1 MLNCLSVYFCSSKY
15 MWEIYLHIANEE
27 SVCICIYIDHVNE
40 ELPTLKMNVNI
51 CSMVTIWMSAM
62 LLWSSWVS
70 RARPIHH
77 VKVSDLSCLKW
88 PLKMFEKLSIKS
100 FFRVVQ
106 ACTFWVTQTHKKFW
120 KTEIECQYCCRLT
133 TKMKPWT
140 LTMTVKWHYID
151 ARERVSIFILYSYIF
166 TAWESAIFGDGV
178 QSYSGSP
185 SPPLSDDGNVSSSS
199 SVSSNDQKYII
210 KQNHHKLK
218 INQLNGMKIHI
229 RRGQRTT
236 SLSASDEGIVMDY
249 GEEVTRKKKVSQF
262 NLI

>member
-1 MLNCLSVYFCSSKY
+1 MIWVAKYDRWKNQKIVNLKCS
-15 MWEIYLHIANEE
+15 
-27 SVCICIYIDHVNE
+27 CG
-40 ELPTLKMNVNI
+40 
-51 CSMVTIWMSAM
+51 
-62 LLWSSWVS
+62 
-70 RARPIHH
+70 
-77 VKVSDLSCLKW
+77 
-88 PLKMFEKLSIKS
+88 
-100 FFRVVQ
+100 VQ
-106 ACTFWVTQTHKKFW
+106 AYFLSCTFWVTQTDTKNKLLNYRNRMSIVLSADNWKKALNSHNDREMAFYW
-120 KTEIECQYCCRLT
+120 RKIESHQHLYF
-133 TKMKPWT
+133 P
-140 LTMTVKWHYID
+140 
-151 ARERVSIFILYSYIF
+151 IFS
-166 TAWESAIFGDGV
+166 AWESAIFGDGG

-262 NLI
+262 SSFPF